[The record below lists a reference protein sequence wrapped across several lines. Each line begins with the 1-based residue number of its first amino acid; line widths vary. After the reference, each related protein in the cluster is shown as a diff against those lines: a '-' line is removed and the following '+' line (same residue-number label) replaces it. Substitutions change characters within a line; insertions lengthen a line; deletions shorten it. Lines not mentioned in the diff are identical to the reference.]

1 MNKISFTS
9 LLLILALGACTQSLA
24 EETPQ
29 PPSATE
35 TPTLFIGSPLPTLE
49 TPKAGETAVFVPLPS
64 FTPLSQPFSN
74 DTVSALYVVINVF
87 PDDMLNIRSGPGVEN
102 TVVGTLPYNQS
113 GLTRTG
119 KTSSVGEETWVE
131 IQNPSGGIGWVNAD
145 FLTET
150 VNPVTFCADAR
161 VATLILN
168 LEKAVNTQDGELL
181 RTLVSP
187 AHGLDVLQ
195 SRYGNPANYSPEEAG
210 WVFQSTYKVNWG
222 PTFGNSESV
231 VGTFEEII
239 LPILQ
244 DTFKNEILT
253 CNEVKLGGATYEV
266 EWPEE
271 YTNLNF
277 YSIHSPGVD
286 PAYDGLDWHTW
297 LAGIEYVDGQPYLF
311 SLTNY
316 QWEP

>member
-1 MNKISFTS
+1 M
-9 LLLILALGACTQSLA
+9 
-24 EETPQ
+24 
-29 PPSATE
+29 
-35 TPTLFIGSPLPTLE
+35 
-49 TPKAGETAVFVPLPS
+49 
-64 FTPLSQPFSN
+64 
-74 DTVSALYVVINVF
+74 
-87 PDDMLNIRSGPGVEN
+87 
-102 TVVGTLPYNQS
+102 
-113 GLTRTG
+113 
-119 KTSSVGEETWVE
+119 
-131 IQNPSGGIGWVNAD
+131 
-145 FLTET
+145 
-150 VNPVTFCADAR
+150 
-161 VATLILN
+161 
-168 LEKAVNTQDGELL
+168 
-181 RTLVSP
+181 
-187 AHGLDVLQ
+187 
-195 SRYGNPANYSPEEAG
+195 
-210 WVFQSTYKVNWG
+210 NWG

-297 LAGIEYVDGQPYLF
+297 LASIEYVDGQPYLF